1 MTQEAFGRG
10 LPGEWGGLVVTVSLA
25 MFAFSTILG
34 WSYYGEKSIEYLLGG
49 WAVFPY
55 RLLFTVVIF
64 FGAISRLE
72 FVWSVS
78 DVFNGL
84 MALPNLIGLL
94 LLSGV
99 IARGVRDYF
108 ERERAARD

>member
-1 MTQEAFGRG
+1 M
-10 LPGEWGGLVVTVSLA
+10 
-25 MFAFSTILG
+25 
-34 WSYYGEKSIEYLLGG
+34 
-49 WAVFPY
+49 
-55 RLLFTVVIF
+55 VIF

-99 IARGVRDYF
+99 IARGVRAYF

>member
-1 MTQEAFGRG
+1 
-10 LPGEWGGLVVTVSLA
+10 V
-25 MFAFSTILG
+25 
-34 WSYYGEKSIEYLLGG
+34 

-55 RLLFTVVIF
+55 RLLFTVAVY
-64 FGAISRLE
+64 FGAVSRLE

-78 DVFNGL
+78 DVMNGL

-108 ERERAARD
+108 ERQGEAGR